1 MAVDIQVEGLQKRYG
16 ETVAVDGLSFTVAQG
31 EIFGL
36 LGPNG
41 AGKTTTVEC
50 LEGLRPRSA
59 GTVRVLGMD
68 PQREGRRLREILG
81 IQLQESALPDRLRVA
96 EACELFAAFYPSRED
111 WSALLEEVGLASKR
125 RTEFAKLSGGQKQRL
140 FVVLALLNRPRLVF
154 LDELTTGLDP
164 QGRRAMWDL
173 VRRIRDRGTTVVLTT
188 HYMEEAEILCDR
200 VAILDRGRLLALDS
214 PTNLIRSLD
223 RGRRLTL
230 TLAGPFQPDM
240 LAQLPGV
247 REVQVD
253 GPTVT
258 LQGEGARLV
267 SRVVTTLEEQG
278 VEVLDLRTHQPN
290 LEDVFLA
297 LTGRR
302 LRE

>member
-1 MAVDIQVEGLQKRYG
+1 MDTAIEVKDLRKIYG
-16 ETVAVDGLSFTVAQG
+16 DVVAVDGISFQVRSG

-50 LEGLRPRSA
+50 LEGLRAPTS

-68 PQREGRRLREILG
+68 PQREGRRLREVVG
-81 IQLQESALPDRLRVA
+81 IQLQESALPHRIRVV
-96 EACELFAAFYPSRED
+96 EACRLFASFYSTQED
-111 WSALLEEVGLASKR
+111 WPSLLEEVGLAEQR
-125 RTEFAKLSGGQKQRL
+125 NTFFANLSGGQKQRL
-140 FVVLALLNRPRLVF
+140 FVVLALINRPRLVF

-173 VRRIRDRGTTVVLTT
+173 VRRIRERGATVVLTT
-188 HYMEEAEILCDR
+188 HYMEEAEALCDR
-200 VAILDRGRLLALDS
+200 VAILDRGRILAMDS
-214 PTNLIRSLD
+214 PEALVRGLEQSKRLSL
-223 RGRRLTL
+223 TV
-230 TLAGPFQPDM
+230 AGPFRPEM
-240 LAQLPGV
+240 LSALPGIQ
-247 REVQVD
+247 EVQVKD
-253 GPTVT
+253 NTVT
-258 LQGEGARLV
+258 VIGQGDRLV

-278 VEVLDLRTHQPN
+278 VEVLDLRTHQAN

-302 LRE
+302 LRD